1 MSEITKH
8 CQGVMETEAFGK
20 ALGTQLK
27 GGEVIELRGDLGAGK
42 TTLVRGLVRGLNS
55 LDQVASPTY
64 TLSKV
69 YRGRLR
75 VHHFDFYRL
84 TTPDFII
91 HELGEVMHEPD
102 GVTIIEWADAVIKLL
117 PEKRIV
123 ITITAPSAEERT
135 LVINVPESFAY
146 LMETA

>member
-1 MSEITKH
+1 MSEITKK
-8 CQGVMETEAFGK
+8 CSNVIETQDFGSEFGV
-20 ALGTQLK
+20 LLK

-42 TTLVRGLVRGLNS
+42 TTFVRGLVRGLKS

-102 GVTIIEWADAVIKLL
+102 GVTIIEWADAVSKLL

-123 ITITAPSAEERT
+123 ISITASGAEERSFT
-135 LVINVPESFAY
+135 IELPEPFAY
-146 LMETA
+146 LGAAV